1 MRADGGNF
9 FCILG
14 GGEAALQ
21 LALVRGG
28 LTQHTHCCM
37 RPQELAI
44 WATTGDVTEM
54 TKATTHAVKRHAV
67 AAT

>member
-14 GGEAALQ
+14 SGEAASQ
-21 LALVRGG
+21 LAPVRGG
-28 LTQHTHCCM
+28 LDCCM

-44 WATTGDVTEM
+44 WVATGDVTEM
-54 TKATTHAVKRHAV
+54 TKATAHAVKRHA
-67 AAT
+67 